1 MNVSSRVVNM
11 KRIKRITAII
21 LLVFTV
27 FISLSPKASA
37 VGLIENHEQNGYEYT
52 KYPDDRYELDLYVE
66 DSGFLGTGEWFP
78 GIMNG
83 LSNAFWSMSRWLSS
97 LTGGIVREAY
107 SLELVSSLAEYT
119 GENIQTL
126 AGVNSSG
133 LESDGLYANML
144 KVLVVILGV
153 YLMYVGLLKRQ
164 TSKAVS
170 SLLSFIMVFM
180 LLFSFLVYSPQ
191 YLEKFTTFSSD
202 LNKGMLSV
210 GTNLSFSD
218 NDVQSD
224 DPVDSLVNSLWNTQ
238 VKQPWLILQY
248 GTTNIDEARTD
259 EILSLRKNSEARKE
273 VAEKEVLDL
282 QNDSMASSNVGTR
295 FGMVL
300 LLFIV
305 NLIISIFVILLCF
318 SMLLSELLFL
328 IFVMLLPIVGII
340 SLLPNQFQRLQKAVV
355 QVFSLLCTKAVISLI
370 MTIGFGI
377 SAMFYSIAE
386 STSFLIIALLQVLIF
401 AGVFLNLPR
410 ILNSLGLDG
419 GALATTGLGVAVMGR
434 MGYRGAKGAGRAVR
448 RTRKGIARAGKSI
461 IGAFRSIPR
470 NRGQSHSQRAP
481 SGYNSVS
488 AYSYAPRKKPK
499 ELPQPKEQP
508 KQIPAK
514 ANSQVEKELSAL
526 PTKQQN
532 SSNGKRQLG
541 SKTSTKPVT
550 EKQRKNQRTLSQRPS
565 VLYDRTQN
573 AQGSK
578 VSSPASPVTETK
590 HNKKLSSI
598 PKLGNNEHSNTRFSR
613 QKAVPIDR
621 KVSKMTE
628 DGIKRSTKVDSS
640 LEVPVKKSAPSK
652 QQSYLEKNTEVKDGK
667 VSFFGIEKTSSN
679 PAQPAKLKDASFA
692 PTTEKKLTERQQKR
706 AKANADRLNKKS
718 KNSFAENEYKSE
730 NQGQNNI
737 PKDKNVRRNKPT
749 KNRQNRNK
757 GDK

>member
-1 MNVSSRVVNM
+1 M
-11 KRIKRITAII
+11 KRIKRITAIM

-27 FISLSPKASA
+27 FIFLSPKASA

-78 GIMNG
+78 NAMNG

-97 LTGGIVREAY
+97 LTGGIVRETY
-107 SLELVSSLAEYT
+107 SLEIVSSLAEYT

-170 SLLSFIMVFM
+170 SLLNFIMVFM

-202 LNKGMLSV
+202 LNKGMLSI

-218 NDVQSD
+218 NDIQSD
-224 DPVDSLVNSLWNTQ
+224 DPVDSLINSLWNTQ

-305 NLIISIFVILLCF
+305 NLIISLFVILLCF

-340 SLLPNQFQRLQKAVV
+340 SLLPNQFQKLQKAVV

-370 MTIGFGI
+370 ITIGFGL

-386 STSFLIIALLQVLIF
+386 SKSFLIIALLQVLIF
-401 AGVFLNLPR
+401 AGIFLNLPR

-434 MGYRGAKGAGRAVR
+434 MGYRGAKGAGRVVR
-448 RTRKGIARAGKSI
+448 HTRKGISRAGKSI
-461 IGAFRSIPR
+461 IGALRNAPKLSIPR
-470 NRGQSHSQRAP
+470 RKRRAP

-488 AYSYAPRKKPK
+488 TYNYTPQKKPK

-526 PTKQQN
+526 PPKQPN
-532 SSNGKRQLG
+532 LPNGKRQSG
-541 SKTSTKPVT
+541 SKIPAKPVT
-550 EKQRKNQRTLSQRPS
+550 EKQRKNQNTLSQRPS
-565 VLYDRTQN
+565 VLYDRTHN
-573 AQGSK
+573 AEIS
-578 VSSPASPVTETK
+578 VPASPRTETK
-590 HNKKLSSI
+590 RNRNSSSV
-598 PKLGNNEHSNTRFSR
+598 PTLGNGEHSNTRFSR
-613 QKAVPIDR
+613 QTGVPIDR

-628 DGIKRSTKVDSS
+628 DDIKRSTKVDSS
-640 LEVPVKKSAPSK
+640 LEIPVKKSAPSK

-679 PAQPAKLKDASFA
+679 PAQPAKLKDTSFA

-706 AKANADRLNKKS
+706 AKANADRLNK
-718 KNSFAENEYKSE
+718 NSFAENEYKGE
-730 NQGQNNI
+730 KQVQNNI